1 MKLHSLQMHAFG
13 PFAADAE
20 VDFDALGVDGLF
32 LLHGQTGAGKTTV
45 LDAVAFALFGR
56 VPGARDD
63 GRRLLSDHAIPGD
76 SPSVTLEATIGGRR
90 LRVTRSPEHH
100 RTKKRGTGLTK
111 VNAAGTLAWVDG
123 SGPNLARLPE
133 IGEVITRIL
142 GMSADQFFQVVL
154 LPQGEFARFLRAS
167 TDDRERLLER
177 LFETER
183 FNDLEGWL
191 RERARTSRA
200 ELEDKGQAVDRLAGQ
215 IAVVA
220 DTPQPVEPDFDWAQG
235 LLDSARAEV
244 AAAADALDTTRE
256 SARAA
261 DRAHADARHV
271 HELHR
276 RGRTAQA
283 QLAALEAEQA
293 TIASAQTMI
302 DAARRAE
309 PVRAVAAEHERAQQE
324 CNRATSAREQAHARL
339 AATDDGAA
347 LARSLS
353 WPPAPTDR
361 AMIEDAMERWTA
373 ESGRLEPLEKRVGD
387 RPDLL
392 RSIDDITAARVRADE
407 QIVSV
412 DEAVESAPRRRAE
425 SEKALAVAVAASARL
440 PQLRTEAAAA
450 EVARTAHAR
459 LERLDADAERART
472 QVASYRDR
480 HHVARERVLDLRERR
495 IAGMAAELSAGLRDG
510 DPCAVC
516 GATEHPAP
524 AVTAAEHVRE
534 QDEFDARAEERAC
547 ETDRTTAERA
557 LAAIETDRA
566 LWHERTGGVTADEAT
581 AEVDRIAGERRRVS
595 QEAHAEAMIRAD
607 IAALDADTER
617 LRTDRTALQTRV
629 VELRERGAHLNQRL
643 ADLDVET
650 AQATDGTTTVGD
662 RRRALV
668 GVCAA
673 LAAVRETRSDAAA
686 ADDRV
691 RDCTTRL
698 EDLLGETGFDSVTA
712 ARAALLAP
720 AEITRFEKQVRQA
733 SDIRAAAQATVEDP
747 EVARVIGTDRP
758 DLDRLE
764 VERVDATAAATSSA
778 TRHAGA
784 VATAAKLEP
793 LCTDFWSAMSVLA
806 PAVARDAE
814 LQGLAELVAGRGQNS
829 RRMSLRSYVLAARL
843 EEVILAASFRL
854 RQMSSGRY
862 EFAHSDAAASRGR
875 RSGLGIE
882 IRDEYTGAVRPANTL
897 SGGETFFASLAL
909 ALGLADVVSAESG
922 GRVLDTI
929 FIDEGFGTLD
939 PEALDLVMGV
949 LDELRSGGRVVGV
962 VSHVDEMRARIP
974 AQLRVIRGEGG
985 SALQMIGTS
994 AQRFG

>member
-63 GRRLLSDHAIPGD
+63 GRRLLSDHAKPGD

-100 RTKKRGTGLTK
+100 RTKKRGTGLTR
-111 VNAAGTLAWVDG
+111 VNAAGTLTWVDG

-142 GMSADQFFQVVL
+142 GMTADQFFQVVL

-191 RERARTSRA
+191 RERARTSRT

-220 DTPQPVEPDFDWAQG
+220 DTTQPVEPDFDWAQQ
-235 LLDSARAEV
+235 LLDSVRAEV
-244 AAAADALDTTRE
+244 VAAADHVGTTRE
-256 SARAA
+256 AARSA
-261 DRAHADARHV
+261 DRAHTEARYV

-283 QLAALEAEQA
+283 QLAALDAERT
-293 TIASAQTMI
+293 TIASAHSMV

-324 CNRATSAREQAHARL
+324 CARVTSVREKAHARL
-339 AATDDGAA
+339 TATDDGAA
-347 LARSLS
+347 LAHRLS
-353 WPPAPTDR
+353 WPAAPTDR
-361 AMIEDAMERWTA
+361 AAIEDAMEQWTA
-373 ESGRLEPLEKRVGD
+373 EAGRLEPLERRIGE
-387 RPDLL
+387 RPALV
-392 RSIDDITAARVRADE
+392 RSIDDTTASRVRADE

-412 DEAVESAPRRRAE
+412 DEALASAPRRRAE
-425 SEKALAVAVAASARL
+425 SEKALAAAVAASARL
-440 PQLRTEAAAA
+440 PQLRTAAEAA

-459 LERLDADAERART
+459 LEHLDADVERART
-472 QVASYRDR
+472 QLASHRDR
-480 HHVARERVLDLRERR
+480 HQLARERVLDLRERR

-510 DPCAVC
+510 DRCVVC

-524 AVTAAEHVRE
+524 AVTEAEHVRE
-534 QDEFDARAEERAC
+534 QDEADARAEERAC
-547 ETDRTTAERA
+547 ETDRSAAERA

-566 LWHERTGGVTADEAT
+566 LWRERTGGVTRDEAT
-581 AEVDRIAGERRRVS
+581 AEVDRIVGERRRVS
-595 QEAHAEAMIRAD
+595 QEAHAEATVRAD
-607 IAALDADTER
+607 LTAHDADTER
-617 LRTDRTALQTRV
+617 LRADRAALQTLV
-629 VELRERGAHLNQRL
+629 AELRERGAHLTRRL
-643 ADLDVET
+643 ADLDAET
-650 AQATDGTTTVGD
+650 ASATDGTTTVAA
-662 RRRALV
+662 RRRALADA
-668 GVCAA
+668 CAA
-673 LAAVRETRSDAAA
+673 LTQVREARSACTA

-691 RDCTTRL
+691 RECTARL
-698 EDLLGETGFDSVTA
+698 DVALAETGFESVTA
-712 ARAALLAP
+712 ARAALLTP
-720 AEITRFEKQVRQA
+720 AEIAGFEKQVRQA
-733 SDIRAAAQATVEDP
+733 ADIRAAAQATVDDP

-764 VERVDATAAATSSA
+764 ADRIAADTAATSAA
-778 TRHAGA
+778 TRHASA
-784 VATAAKLEP
+784 VATAAKLEH
-793 LCTDFWSAMSVLA
+793 LCADFWSAVSVLA
-806 PAVARDAE
+806 PAAARDAE

-994 AQRFG
+994 GQRFG